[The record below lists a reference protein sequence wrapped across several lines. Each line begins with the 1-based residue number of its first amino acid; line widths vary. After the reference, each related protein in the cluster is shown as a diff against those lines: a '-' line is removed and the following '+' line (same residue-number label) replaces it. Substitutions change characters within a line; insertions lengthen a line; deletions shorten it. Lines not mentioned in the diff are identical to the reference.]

1 MSALHTSSSPA
12 FAGEGDRPS
21 RRRPRS
27 SAVNGGGGAVR
38 RLALL
43 GGPDAP
49 DRLREADAENE
60 ARELN
65 RGLAFYLTVVLAVA
79 LWFAWSWSENGL
91 ADLWNLVWFIPL
103 VLFGALIWYGFEELG
118 GALCRQA
125 ARPFRTHKYTP
136 NFYGDEE
143 EDDSDFATAEMVDD
157 ETGTGKGGAAR

>member
-1 MSALHTSSSPA
+1 MVGAVPSRSSPR
-12 FAGEGDRPS
+12 FRGEGDHPKR
-21 RRRPRS
+21 
-27 SAVNGGGGAVR
+27 GGGAAR
-38 RLALL
+38 RRALL

-49 DRLREADAENE
+49 ERLREADSENE
-60 ARELN
+60 ARERG
-65 RGLAFYLTVVLAVA
+65 RGLTFYLLAVLAVA
-79 LWFAWSWSENGL
+79 LLVALSWTESL

-136 NFYGDEE
+136 NFYGAEE
-143 EDDSDFATAEMVDD
+143 EDDSDFAPAEIVDD